1 MEVIVDVRDGDMS
14 KNKKY
19 CRRTIRQQR
28 RKKQLT
34 WKGWWRRKILNQWY
48 HCKARCNCLKACFNS
63 PLSACFSQL
72 PQPLLSAASAI
83 PLHREEQILQAAMKL
98 NRAFRME
105 TWISLPVTAAM
116 CLWLLC
122 SPGLQHNCV
131 NTGQS
136 QNICL

>member
-14 KNKKY
+14 KSKKH
-19 CRRTIRQQR
+19 CRRAIRQQR

-48 HCKARCNCLKACFNS
+48 HCKTRCNCLKAHFNS
-63 PLSACFSQL
+63 PLSAC
-72 PQPLLSAASAI
+72 LSAFTAFAQCCQAPSHCTEGNKYYRQQENKTELSGWKPGSPYQSLQSCDCSCSA
-83 PLHREEQILQAAMKL
+83 LQGC
-98 NRAFRME
+98 N
-105 TWISLPVTAAM
+105 TT
-116 CLWLLC
+116 
-122 SPGLQHNCV
+122 CV